1 MMHALNI
8 LGAVIT
14 WLLGLAI
21 MARVFDVFGDMIG
34 VLKSRKDGDE

>member
-8 LGAVIT
+8 LGAVIA

-34 VLKSRKDGDE
+34 VLKPREDGDE